1 MYVQQDMKLME
12 LHKLLSFYLND
23 TETETKD
30 KENTKTNNIENFK
43 VMIFCETKKSV
54 KALNWCIRDDMQMV
68 SNCLTGDMKV
78 NDRDRSLNEFK
89 DSVNILVCTMLT
101 ARGLDMKVDLVINYE
116 MPNNLDDYKH
126 RIGRTGRIGN
136 EGKAISFLTLKDE

>member
-1 MYVQQDMKLME
+1 
-12 LHKLLSFYLND
+12 
-23 TETETKD
+23 
-30 KENTKTNNIENFK
+30 
-43 VMIFCETKKSV
+43 
-54 KALNWCIRDDMQMV
+54 
-68 SNCLTGDMKV
+68 MKV